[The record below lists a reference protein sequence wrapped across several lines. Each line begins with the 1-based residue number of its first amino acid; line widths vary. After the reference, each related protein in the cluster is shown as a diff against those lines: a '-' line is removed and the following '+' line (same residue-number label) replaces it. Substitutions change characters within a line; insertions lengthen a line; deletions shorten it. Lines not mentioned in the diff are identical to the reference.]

1 MLLRVTTL
9 LSLVLWLALLVAWA
23 ASYARPLFVAGRPY
37 HFQSIEGVLRID
49 TRSSQAFLRRATLQR
64 LQAVEQYKGL
74 LEQAGPDREAPVP
87 AWMAQQVAA
96 WPAATVPARWSV
108 RYAVLV
114 APVSALVVS
123 CLLLEVAMR
132 RRRMRLSRDGAC
144 PGCGYDLR
152 ATPSRCPECGM
163 SFQPAPAELAH

>member
-1 MLLRVTTL
+1 
-9 LSLVLWLALLVAWA
+9 LALLMGWA
-23 ASYARPLFVAGRPY
+23 ASYVSPLFVAGRQY

-49 TRSSQAFLRRATLQR
+49 TRSSNAFLRRAKLQR
-64 LQAVEQYKGL
+64 LQAIEQYKGL
-74 LEQAGPDREAPVP
+74 LEQTGPDRPAPLP
-87 AWMAQQVAA
+87 AWMAQQIAS

-114 APVSALVVS
+114 APVSGLVVS
-123 CLLLEVAMR
+123 CLLLEMAMR
-132 RRRMRLSRDGAC
+132 RRRMRLSRDGVC

-163 SFQPAPAELAH
+163 GIEPASAELAH